1 MREPKIQGSAE
12 VRARRLAWLGRRP
25 YEAEVRG
32 SSPRG
37 PTKILKTD
45 SKDKDLKN
53 ALITSRINACRQLVD
68 IIEHVEP
75 QVIGLGTGRTIK
87 TCIKVL
93 FENEIVP
100 QKYTYVF
107 SSIDTLLFM
116 KNMFTGIRIE
126 LNGQPDIYIDSADEV
141 DINLNMIKGGGGAL
155 LREKTLSKH
164 SKYNVFVID
173 YAKYVKHIGTYSPIP
188 IEVVPYSINYVVEE
202 LKKRKIAYTLRFSK
216 TRMGPTITDNNNY
229 IIDIYLNKPFNPR
242 ELDKQLKSITG
253 VVETGIF
260 YDIADTLI
268 IGYPNHAVIIEN
280 NRRKNN

>member
-1 MREPKIQGSAE
+1 M
-12 VRARRLAWLGRRP
+12 
-25 YEAEVRG
+25 
-32 SSPRG
+32 
-37 PTKILKTD
+37 
-45 SKDKDLKN
+45 KN
-53 ALITSRINACRQLVD
+53 ALITSRINACKQLVD

-75 QVIGLGTGRTIK
+75 QIIGLGTGRTIK
-87 TCIKVL
+87 TCIKTL
-93 FENEIVP
+93 FGKEITSH
-100 QKYTYVF
+100 KYTYVF

-116 KNMFTGIRIE
+116 KNTFTGIRIE
-126 LNGQPDIYIDSADEV
+126 LDGQPDIYIDSADEV

-173 YAKYVKHIGTYSPIP
+173 YTKYVKHIGTYSPIP
-188 IEVVPYSINYVVEE
+188 IEVVPYSINYVIKE
-202 LKKRKIAYTLRFSK
+202 LEKRKIAYVLRFSK

-260 YDIADTLI
+260 YDIVDTLI

-280 NRRKNN
+280 SRRKNN